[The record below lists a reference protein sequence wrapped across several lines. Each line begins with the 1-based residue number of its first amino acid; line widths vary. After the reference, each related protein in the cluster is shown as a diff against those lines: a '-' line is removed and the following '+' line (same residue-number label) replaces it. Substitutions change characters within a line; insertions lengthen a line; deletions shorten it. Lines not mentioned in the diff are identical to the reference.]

1 MSTKP
6 LSIKSHADN
15 VDTPGIIAAA
25 SKLTECSKFTST
37 DSGGVTSSFE
47 LFPLSL
53 PSYGDKTL
61 AFRFQGGAGMFIIVG
76 DVVGIVIGHNVIA
89 VAQFGLGKIDTE
101 LTGRVATNVMANL
114 NPVTGTK

>member
-37 DSGGVTSSFE
+37 DSGGVTSSFK